1 MILIFYIMKPQ
12 LNAITLAVKDLV
24 KLRYFYADVLGWE
37 IMDENPDIVMFRLG
51 HIILT
56 LYKEKEHAKYLGA
69 WPDEHISSK
78 FYLTLNTASPQQT
91 DTVFAE
97 LKTKGVTIIKEPRH
111 LFWGGYGGIIT
122 DPENNFWEICYNP
135 MS

>member
-1 MILIFYIMKPQ
+1 MKPQ

-24 KLRYFYADVLGWE
+24 KLRCFYADVLGWE
-37 IMDENPDIVMFRLG
+37 IMDENPDIVMFRLE

-69 WPDEHISSK
+69 WPGEHISPK

-91 DTVFAE
+91 SMLFGE
-97 LKTKGVTIIKEPRH
+97 LKAKGVTIVKEASQ

-122 DPENNFWEICYNP
+122 DPENNYWEICYNP